1 MYELKLVVATL
12 SCLATIILIL
22 LFIRDIKI
30 NGTNYINSWIFLL
43 LISIIFTTSNVFAV
57 YIQKIKQSKT
67 LELNVNKL
75 NERGN

>member
-30 NGTNYINSWIFLL
+30 NGTNYINPWIFLL
-43 LISIIFTTSNVFAV
+43 LISIIFTTNVFAV

>member
-1 MYELKLVVATL
+1 MEL
-12 SCLATIILIL
+12 IIS
-22 LFIRDIKI
+22 
-30 NGTNYINSWIFLL
+30 T
-43 LISIIFTTSNVFAV
+43 

>member
-30 NGTNYINSWIFLL
+30 NGTNYINIYSE
-43 LISIIFTTSNVFAV
+43 N
-57 YIQKIKQSKT
+57 
-67 LELNVNKL
+67 
-75 NERGN
+75 